1 MSGRRS
7 NAVVKVKAAEAVE
20 MSDDIDVESECDV
33 HDGLETL
40 RPVDHTSTKR
50 DTEGVGISENR
61 QSAENK
67 IVISVRSGG
76 RRRRRKQHTVKS
88 GNTEPVMNENILEME
103 KPDDDDQE
111 ESCFK
116 IDKVYSVAGEDDDM
130 ENDDNE
136 AQAGKTFT
144 NDDIQEEGNTLQT
157 AEKVPNDHEDTDK
170 KTDVKGE
177 SKVALDESKT
187 KEERQIQPR
196 VPRATL
202 AKVPTLTAAGGVGS
216 LRMLGGGVRGTN
228 MPLIVSMGAGNPAIP
243 LLPAG
248 LPPGRYV
255 ILPGTPGSSTTTTK
269 TSAVTTMSTSR
280 LATSVVTSGTHGLV
294 AAQKTIPA
302 TPLAPPSTLPA
313 AGGERIY
320 TRERGRRK
328 SYTAGEKLAMIRAVE
343 GGQRKSAVADRF
355 GVAPS
360 TLASILAQ
368 KHKIKSEQDNLTRR
382 RVRRYQLRDEAV
394 SRSKVLGVHSGVS
407 SMRLSTASDHPFTHF
422 LAPLSAPPTV
432 LDTQP
437 EDIVAVPDLIE
448 RLSGG
453 SSGPDTCKQESAADT
468 EDEARGDDISFLEP
482 ESVLESAL
490 LQDPSLSKGKGF
502 QQAANTSHG
511 DGDDAMSQDGQAGTS
526 PTAGTSGLVG
536 PYLLKKDAHCSTVL
550 DQLMRDETFTDVT
563 LTAEGQSLRAH
574 RRPQQS
580 GFTPGKST
588 KDRILAL
595 RVLVERRREFRQGML
610 AAYVDLIKKAFD
622 SVHLIFAELLEVL
635 VMALE
640 ALHEE
645 AKPLG
650 LEVSWLKTKVQIVLC
665 LASPYFR
672 QVLSRELTVQSVVVL
687 RDIKFSELR
696 NIIHFIYTGEAT
708 VDASE
713 LESFMRTAELLEI
726 ASLCEGQK
734 STSSRGPLSQNCYSS
749 GFTIGDF
756 ERLVGTK
763 RTKKEASPTPSKV
776 RRLSGEGHSSRS
788 SSTEPTATVNPLS
801 LIKEESEC
809 ENLFNDKPVK
819 GINENVEALIEGSQ
833 ESERTR
839 RDSGDSVG
847 GFAAIAGVQ
856 KSSNTDERTEDFS
869 SIAASSPVPSV
880 DDSIG
885 QSPTTNLSDK
895 TAVPGR
901 CPYCPHLA
909 QKFEG
914 VAMMRHLLVSHP
926 CKPAF
931 PCDGC
936 WRVFVKRTYFKS
948 HQQKC
953 TQPPC

>member
-7 NAVVKVKAAEAVE
+7 NVVEKVKATEAVDMSEEIEIENECE
-20 MSDDIDVESECDV
+20 MLDGQETIEPVE
-33 HDGLETL
+33 HMITETENES
-40 RPVDHTSTKR
+40 V
-50 DTEGVGISENR
+50 EISENG
-61 QSAENK
+61 QVVEEK
-67 IVISVRSGG
+67 KVVSVSGSG
-76 RRRRRKQHTVKS
+76 RRRRRKQAVKS
-88 GNTEPVMNENILEME
+88 GNTEPVMNENILENE
-103 KPDDDDQE
+103 KPGEDDQE
-111 ESCFK
+111 ACFK
-116 IDKVYSVAGEDDDM
+116 IDKVYSVAGESDDLESYDKVQVD
-130 ENDDNE
+130 EKSVTIDTVQDE
-136 AQAGKTFT
+136 
-144 NDDIQEEGNTLQT
+144 DITIQTVEE
-157 AEKVPNDHEDTDK
+157 VIPNDHEEEAIVKVTTK
-170 KTDVKGE
+170 KPEVKEE
-177 SKVALDESKT
+177 SKEATDESKT
-187 KEERQIQPR
+187 KEEKQIQPR
-196 VPRATL
+196 TLRATL
-202 AKVPTLTAAGGVGS
+202 AKVPPTLAAGGGVGS
-216 LRMLGGGVRGTN
+216 VRMLGGGVRGTN

-255 ILPGTPGSSTTTTK
+255 ILPGSSTTTTK
-269 TSAVTTMSTSR
+269 TSTVTTMSSSMTPR
-280 LATSVVTSGTHGLV
+280 LATSVATSGTQGLV
-294 AAQKTIPA
+294 AAQKTLAA
-302 TPLAPPSTLPA
+302 TPLAPPTTPPA
-313 AGGERIY
+313 TVGEKIY

-368 KHKIKSEQDNLTRR
+368 KHKIRSEQDNLTRR
-382 RVRRYQLRDEAV
+382 RVRRYQLKDDAA
-394 SRSKVLGVHSGVS
+394 SRARVAGVHSSTS
-407 SMRLSTASDHPFTHF
+407 SMRLSPSTDHPFTHF
-422 LAPLSAPPTV
+422 LAPLSAPTPAV

-437 EDIVAVPDLIE
+437 EDIVAVPDLME
-448 RLSGG
+448 RLASGG
-453 SSGPDTCKQESAADT
+453 SGSDACKQESATDAE
-468 EDEARGDDISFLEP
+468 EDSREEETSFLEP
-482 ESVLESAL
+482 ESVLESTL
-490 LQDPSLSKGKGF
+490 LQEQPASKGKGF
-502 QQAANTSHG
+502 QQAANTSQP
-511 DGDDAMSQDGQAGTS
+511 DADEPLSQDGQQRTS

-536 PYLLKKDAHCSTVL
+536 PYLLKKEAHCSTVL

-574 RRPQQS
+574 R
-580 GFTPGKST
+580 
-588 KDRILAL
+588 
-595 RVLVERRREFRQGML
+595 
-610 AAYVDLIKKAFD
+610 
-622 SVHLIFAELLEVL
+622 
-635 VMALE
+635 
-640 ALHEE
+640 
-645 AKPLG
+645 
-650 LEVSWLKTKVQIVLC
+650 IVLC

-713 LESFMRTAELLEI
+713 LESFMRTAEMLEI

-734 STSSRGPLSQNCYSS
+734 STSSRGPLSQNSYSS

-788 SSTEPTATVNPLS
+788 SSTEPTATINPLS
-801 LIKEESEC
+801 LIKEEPDC
-809 ENLFNDKPVK
+809 DNLFNDKSAK
-819 GINENVEALIEGSQ
+819 GINENTDALIEETQ

-839 RDSGDSVG
+839 RDSGESVG

-856 KSSNTDERTEDFS
+856 KSSSTDERTEDFS
-869 SIAASSPVPSV
+869 SIADSSPVPPV
-880 DDSIG
+880 DDSAG
-885 QSPTTNLSDK
+885 QNIAQSLPDT

-901 CPYCPHLA
+901 CPYCPHLV

-931 PCDGC
+931 PCDTC
-936 WRVFVKRTYFKS
+936 WRVFVKRAYFKS

-953 TQPPC
+953 QQSLC